1 MLSVTQ
7 VKQQDRSALNAK
19 EWWNGVRAE
28 FRETDKQGKLGWVL
42 LGLGDDGNPLG
53 KIRNV

>member
-28 FRETDKQGKLGWVL
+28 FREMDKRGKLGWVL